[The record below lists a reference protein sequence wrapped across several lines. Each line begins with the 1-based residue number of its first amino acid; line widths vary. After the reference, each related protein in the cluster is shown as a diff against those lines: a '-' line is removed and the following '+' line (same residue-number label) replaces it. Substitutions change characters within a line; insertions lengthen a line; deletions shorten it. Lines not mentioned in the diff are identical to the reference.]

1 MAKYEYKGRK
11 SVTMACNI
19 VKFICIIVL
28 IVLASM
34 GASQFKDDTG
44 TLLVIIT
51 ATFMLIPRKLFHW
64 VMWRDEK
71 DEEEQTLEPEQK

>member
-1 MAKYEYKGRK
+1 MAKYENKGRK

-19 VKFICIIVL
+19 IKFICIIVL

-44 TLLVIIT
+44 TLLVIIA
-51 ATFMLIPRKLFHW
+51 ATFMLLPRKLFHW

>member
-11 SVTMACNI
+11 SVTMVCNI
-19 VKFICIIVL
+19 IKFICIIVL

>member
-19 VKFICIIVL
+19 IEFICIIVL

-44 TLLVIIT
+44 TLLVIIA
-51 ATFMLIPRKLFHW
+51 ATFMLLPRKLFHW

>member
-51 ATFMLIPRKLFHW
+51 ATFMLL
-64 VMWRDEK
+64 
-71 DEEEQTLEPEQK
+71 

>member
-11 SVTMACNI
+11 SVTMVCNI
-19 VKFICIIVL
+19 IKFICIIVL

-44 TLLVIIT
+44 TLLVIVA
-51 ATFMLIPRKLFHW
+51 ATFMLLPRKLFHW
-64 VMWRDEK
+64 VMRRDEK

>member
-11 SVTMACNI
+11 SVTMVCNI

-44 TLLVIIT
+44 TLLVIIA
-51 ATFMLIPRKLFHW
+51 ATFMLLPRKLFHW

>member
-11 SVTMACNI
+11 NVTIACNI
-19 VKFICIIVL
+19 IKFICIIVL

-44 TLLVIIT
+44 ILLVIIA
-51 ATFMLIPRKLFHW
+51 ATFMLLPRKLFHW
-64 VMWRDEK
+64 VMWKDEK

>member
-11 SVTMACNI
+11 SVTMVCNI
-19 VKFICIIVL
+19 VKFICIIIL

-44 TLLVIIT
+44 TLLVIIA
-51 ATFMLIPRKLFHW
+51 ATFMLLPRKLFHW

-71 DEEEQTLEPEQK
+71 DEEEQTLEPEQR

>member
-11 SVTMACNI
+11 SVTMVCNI

-44 TLLVIIT
+44 TLLVIIA

>member
-11 SVTMACNI
+11 SVTMVCNI
-19 VKFICIIVL
+19 IKFICIIVL

-51 ATFMLIPRKLFHW
+51 ATFMLLPRKLFHW

>member
-11 SVTMACNI
+11 SVTMVCNI
-19 VKFICIIVL
+19 IKFICIIVL

-44 TLLVIIT
+44 TLLVIIA
-51 ATFMLIPRKLFHW
+51 ATFMLLPRKLFHW
-64 VMWRDEK
+64 VMWSDEK

>member
-11 SVTMACNI
+11 SVTMVCNI
-19 VKFICIIVL
+19 IKFICIIVL

-44 TLLVIIT
+44 TLLVIVA
-51 ATFMLIPRKLFHW
+51 ATFMLLPRKLFHW

>member
-11 SVTMACNI
+11 SVTMVCNI

-51 ATFMLIPRKLFHW
+51 ATFMLLPRKLFHW

>member
-1 MAKYEYKGRK
+1 MQYYKV
-11 SVTMACNI
+11 SI
-19 VKFICIIVL
+19 
-28 IVLASM
+28 

-44 TLLVIIT
+44 TLLVIIA
-51 ATFMLIPRKLFHW
+51 ATFMLLPRKLFHW

>member
-1 MAKYEYKGRK
+1 M
-11 SVTMACNI
+11 VCNI

-44 TLLVIIT
+44 TLLVIIA
-51 ATFMLIPRKLFHW
+51 ATFMLLPRKLFHW